1 MTKGN
6 FINKDIK
13 NQKNIINIEKDNV
26 SINVLSNNTL
36 NIPIDDKAIKAIES
50 TISNLKNWGVKNM
63 KFIFSKVTKFLQDS
77 QNKKLHPIDQL
88 KVNHLL
94 DGASKIP
101 AQGDLYEHLRILWAK
116 IIAGEIQK
124 PNSVSLKT
132 INIIKI

>member
-13 NQKNIINIEKDNV
+13 NQKNIINIEKNNV